1 MEKIRKN
8 YPDIAPSGPTY
19 SRGVRV
25 GNLLFISGC
34 TARGTEAQGK
44 AAMEQLRVT
53 LDRIARIMKEEGG
66 ATSDIVKITTFVTSI
81 SDWRAHQA
89 EQEALFA
96 EYFQG
101 DISGQ
106 HVGGDHRA
114 GGGRPGRGDRSNRRV
129 ELNRAPLGRSTEF
142 QQAKGIERWQRW
154 YWAWRLPIAPSS
166 ARLPMDGP
174 SEASGIRATPS

>member
-8 YPDIAPSGPTY
+8 FPDIAPSGPTY

-101 DISGQ
+101 
-106 HVGGDHRA
+106 A
-114 GGGRPGRGDRSNRRV
+114 YPANTLV
-129 ELNRAPLGRSTEF
+129 EITALAEDGLDVE
-142 QQAKGIERWQRW
+142 IE
-154 YWAWRLPIAPSS
+154 AIAELS
-166 ARLPMDGP
+166 
-174 SEASGIRATPS
+174 

>member
-101 DISGQ
+101 KYP
-106 HVGGDHRA
+106 A
-114 GGGRPGRGDRSNRRV
+114 NTLV
-129 ELNRAPLGRSTEF
+129 EITALAEDGLDVE
-142 QQAKGIERWQRW
+142 IE
-154 YWAWRLPIAPSS
+154 AIAELS
-166 ARLPMDGP
+166 
-174 SEASGIRATPS
+174 